1 MQHNRPGKL
10 RTAATLLLLRTLIR
24 IGRVLTPSG
33 PCLEPAPGR
42 PPPLPQPKSDSRLER
57 LSREFSREMY
67 AHLLHELPDYR
78 EKMAQAFAA
87 GDYQRLHSIVHQIT
101 GAVAYCDASELEQE
115 LRRLLMALR
124 LDNHHV
130 IAAYHARVIDFFD
143 ATIGAARSGS

>member
-10 RTAATLLLLRTLIR
+10 RTEASLLFMRTLIR

-42 PPPLPQPKSDSRLER
+42 PPPLPQPKRDSRLER

-67 AHLLHELPDYR
+67 VHLLHELPDYR
-78 EKMAQAFAA
+78 EKMVQAFAA
-87 GDYQRLHSIVHQIT
+87 GDYQGLHSVVHQIA
-101 GAVAYCDASELEQE
+101 GAVAYCDARELEQE

-130 IAAYHARVIDFFD
+130 IAAYHQRVIDCFD
-143 ATIGAARSGS
+143 ATIEENRSGS